1 MNKNKIVDESDMTGK
16 QKETKFKKENLKEIT
31 EEKANFGLNNSVKP
45 KDTNKNLTAE
55 SDTKGKQKETK
66 FKKENLREISKEKAT
81 VGLTGTSKQKNTNK
95 NLLIVRKSERS
106 SALKSKENAA
116 SKLNTIVDN
125 ESKNESNSSTN
136 EVETGIIKN
145 IKLDERVSATQTLI
159 SSNSCLKLKSA
170 SSKKDILK
178 ESIKKEVKARK
189 SVDKISIDAS
199 NIIST
204 LNNSAGENTTENLE
218 PKMEKNES
226 LSNFSE
232 LNKTEQEQKTKTKT
246 PPTNQKTEQN
256 LFQCPICRIS
266 CQTKL
271 KTIQHATKIHFRREL
286 SISFKK
292 VYKEKISE
300 CPICNATSKNHL
312 LNLNH
317 IGTVHKKI
325 YEFMSPGKTLL
336 THQRLI

>member
-1 MNKNKIVDESDMTGK
+1 MNKNKIADESDTTGK
-16 QKETKFKKENLKEIT
+16 QKETKFKKEN
-31 EEKANFGLNNSVKP
+31 P
-45 KDTNKNLTAE
+45 
-55 SDTKGKQKETK
+55 
-66 FKKENLREISKEKAT
+66 REISKEKAT
-81 VGLTGTSKQKNTNK
+81 EELTVTSKQKNTNK
-95 NLLIVRKSERS
+95 NLLTVRKAERS
-106 SALKSKENAA
+106 SALKSKENAT
-116 SKLNTIVDN
+116 SKLNTTVDN
-125 ESKNESNSSTN
+125 KSKKESNLSTN
-136 EVETGIIKN
+136 EIKTGILKN
-145 IKLDERVSATQTLI
+145 IKSDERVSATQTLV
-159 SSNSCLKLKSA
+159 SSNSCLQLKSA
-170 SSKKDILK
+170 SSKKEILK

-189 SVDKISIDAS
+189 SVNKISIDAS
-199 NIIST
+199 NITST
-204 LNNSAGENTTENLE
+204 LNNSAGENLNSENVE
-218 PKMEKNES
+218 PKMEKNET

-246 PPTNQKTEQN
+246 PPTNQKTEQS

-292 VYKEKISE
+292 VYKEKITE

-325 YEFMSPGKTLL
+325 YEFMSPGKTLI
-336 THQRLI
+336 THHRLI

>member
-1 MNKNKIVDESDMTGK
+1 MNKNKIVDESDMAG
-16 QKETKFKKENLKEIT
+16 N
-31 EEKANFGLNNSVKP
+31 
-45 KDTNKNLTAE
+45 
-55 SDTKGKQKETK
+55 QKETK

-81 VGLTGTSKQKNTNK
+81 VGLTGTSKQKNPNK

-106 SALKSKENAA
+106 SALISRKNAL

-125 ESKNESNSSTN
+125 KSRNESNSFTN
-136 EVETGIIKN
+136 EVETGFIKN
-145 IKLDERVSATQTLI
+145 IKSDERVSATQTLI

-170 SSKKDILK
+170 SSKKEILK

-189 SVDKISIDAS
+189 SVDKISIDTS

-204 LNNSAGENTTENLE
+204 LNDSAGENTTENVE
-218 PKMEKNES
+218 PKMEKNET
-226 LSNFSE
+226 LSNFS
-232 LNKTEQEQKTKTKT
+232 KQEQKTKKEP
-246 PPTNQKTEQN
+246 PPTNQKTEQS

-300 CPICNATSKNHL
+300 CPICNVTSKNHL

-325 YEFMSPGKTLL
+325 YEFMSPGKTLI
-336 THQRLI
+336 THHRLI